1 MKGIAYEVS
10 IDASTYTSPPI
21 PMPDRFIERTLRA
34 FSDDLS
40 ADSPV
45 PGGGSA
51 AAYAGAMGAG
61 LAAMVARISLK
72 KEPSEAL
79 RSFIEETDNLRAD
92 FLRLVDDDSA
102 AYARVAD
109 AMKLPRKT
117 EDEKRERQERMQAA
131 LLAAS
136 RVPLEVAE
144 TARRLLDACE
154 RGIANA
160 SPMTAS
166 DIGVGALMAQTALR
180 GAALNVMINLASVKD
195 AAQVKAISEH
205 LDRAVDG
212 SDEQRQ
218 RITDFVESR
227 IAR

>member
-1 MKGIAYEVS
+1 
-10 IDASTYTSPPI
+10 
-21 PMPDRFIERTLRA
+21 
-34 FSDDLS
+34 
-40 ADSPV
+40 
-45 PGGGSA
+45 
-51 AAYAGAMGAG
+51 MGAA
-61 LAAMVARISLK
+61 LATMVARISIK
-72 KEPSEAL
+72 KEPSDEL
-79 RSFIEETDNLRAD
+79 QSFIEETDNLRSD

-102 AYARVAD
+102 AYARVAA

-117 EDEKRERQERMQAA
+117 DDEKRERQERLQAA

-154 RGIANA
+154 RGAASA

-166 DIGVGALMAQTALR
+166 DVGVGALLAETALR

-195 AAQVKAISEH
+195 PAQVKVLSEH
-205 LDRAVDG
+205 LDQAIEG
-212 SDEQRQ
+212 SEEQRR

>member
-1 MKGIAYEVS
+1 VDERLV
-10 IDASTYTSPPI
+10 
-21 PMPDRFIERTLRA
+21 ERTLRV

-40 ADSPV
+40 SSAAV

-61 LAAMVARISLK
+61 LAAMVGRIAERK
-72 KEPSEAL
+72 GPTEATTAL
-79 RSFIEETDNLRAD
+79 IAEADNLRTD
-92 FLRLVDDDSA
+92 FIRLVDDDSA
-102 AYARVAD
+102 AYARVAE
-109 AMKLPRKT
+109 AMKLPKASD
-117 EDEKRERQERMQAA
+117 DEKRARTERLQAA

-136 RVPLEVAE
+136 RVPLEVAK
-144 TARRLLDACE
+144 TSRRLLDLCE
-154 RGIANA
+154 RTLQSAA
-160 SPMTAS
+160 SATVS
-166 DIGVGALMAQTALR
+166 DVGVGALLAETALR

-195 AAQVKAISEH
+195 AAQVKALSED

-212 SDEQRQ
+212 SDEQRK

>member
-10 IDASTYTSPPI
+10 IDASTYTSPP
-21 PMPDRFIERTLRA
+21 
-34 FSDDLS
+34 FSWLIGSLNGRCARS
-40 ADSPV
+40 ATISP
-45 PGGGSA
+45 PTRRCPE
-51 AAYAGAMGAG
+51 AGAMGAA
-61 LAAMVARISLK
+61 LAAMVARISFK
-72 KEPSEAL
+72 KEKSEEL
-79 RSFIEETDNLRAD
+79 KSYIEETENLRAD

-102 AYARVAD
+102 AYARVAE

-117 EDEKRERQERMQAA
+117 EEEKKERQDRMQAA

-154 RGIANA
+154 RGVASA

-166 DIGVGALMAQTALR
+166 DIGVGALMAETALR

-212 SDEQRQ
+212 SDEQRR